1 MRSRVGDGS
10 ISLRFLSLILFFSL
24 VLSASE
30 YLVSYRYVVKDSLL
44 YNDYLKIS
52 KAMQKCH
59 GSTYRDEVIFDINNS
74 DNLEQ
79 IIKQNSDEFIEYIH
93 KLGLHIKNVDINQNY
108 QNSNTT
114 VLTLKTTC
122 FKVDFNENLV
132 KIAPIK

>member
-1 MRSRVGDGS
+1 MRSRTGDGS

-52 KAMQKCH
+52 KAMQKCR

-74 DNLEQ
+74 DSLEQ

-93 KLGLHIKNVDINQNY
+93 KLGLHIKNVDTTQNY

-132 KIAPIK
+132 KIAPVK

>member
-24 VLSASE
+24 VLNAGE
-30 YLVSYRYVVKDSLL
+30 YLVSYRYVIKDSLL

-52 KAMQKCH
+52 KAMQKCQ
-59 GSTYRDEVIFDINNS
+59 GNVRDDAVFLDTNNS
-74 DNLEQ
+74 DNLQ
-79 IIKQNSDEFIEYIH
+79 LIISQNSDEFIEYIH
-93 KLGLHIKNVDINQNY
+93 KLGLHVKNVDITQNY